1 MHPLRVETTKDT
13 KDTSIL
19 FMFLIVSILYCLIFF
34 GKSNHLE
41 ATWDLNFH
49 LARIKGATTF
59 FQSPVNFKVF
69 HQHGYG
75 VNWFYP
81 FTIILP
87 ASFIFFLTGNII
99 FSYKVF
105 IFLITFLTF
114 IISYFCGKKFFKDD
128 YASLVF
134 SFVYGLSSFRMS
146 ELFLRADVAEMAAY
160 SFLPMIFLGFYL
172 MLDKNDK
179 SGWKIFSIGI
189 CLVFFSHLLTLFI
202 CAIFL
207 GIIFFVCIF
216 FNYKSILNNF
226 LPFLEKIIK
235 SFITIIFV
243 NLAFLIPFLNQLS
256 FQKLTKPFLGNME
269 GAAFFFGDELTNSL
283 NYNLLSYSIGILGII
298 SILLPL
304 TKISFFPSYMK
315 LIFILSL
322 VSLIMTTK
330 LFPWFIFQNTYL
342 NIIQFPMRFLG
353 IQCLFGSVSLGEFA
367 KIRSRLSSKK
377 NENKYL
383 YFLIILFLG
392 ITIGPENELKRTLP
406 KRVAY
411 INIDNKTA
419 QKQLQEE
426 YNADYIPAK
435 SGIYQK
441 YLQND
446 LFYKKNRKWFH
457 NNFKVTNK
465 SFTTSYFSK
474 DSKSSILLPVYFYR
488 GVQVYRNGV
497 RDRNVTDH
505 QGLVL
510 VRLKKK
516 KNLIRVTYSNSIWQK
531 ILLAISGFCF
541 LTLIL
546 SSLPSSIKMKY
557 KKMRLMLLRSDFFIK
572 RAN

>member
-1 MHPLRVETTKDT
+1 
-13 KDTSIL
+13 
-19 FMFLIVSILYCLIFF
+19 
-34 GKSNHLE
+34 
-41 ATWDLNFH
+41 
-49 LARIKGATTF
+49 
-59 FQSPVNFKVF
+59 
-69 HQHGYG
+69 
-75 VNWFYP
+75 
-81 FTIILP
+81 
-87 ASFIFFLTGNII
+87 
-99 FSYKVF
+99 
-105 IFLITFLTF
+105 
-114 IISYFCGKKFFKDD
+114 
-128 YASLVF
+128 
-134 SFVYGLSSFRMS
+134 MS

-179 SGWKIFSIGI
+179 SGWKIFSLGI

-202 CAIFL
+202 CSIFL

-216 FNYKSILNNF
+216 SNYKNILNNF
-226 LPFLEKIIK
+226 LKFIKKIIK

-256 FQKLTKPFLGNME
+256 FQKLTKPFLGNMG

-304 TKISFFPSYMK
+304 TKISLFPTYMK
-315 LIFILSL
+315 LVFTMSL

-330 LFPWFIFQNTYL
+330 IFPWFIFQNTYL
-342 NIIQFPMRFLG
+342 NIVQFPMRFLG
-353 IQCLFGSVSLGEFA
+353 IQCLFGSISLGEFA
-367 KIRSRLSSKK
+367 KIVSHSSYKK

-392 ITIGPENELKRTLP
+392 ITIGPENELNRALP

-441 YLQND
+441 YLQNN

-457 NNFKVTNK
+457 NNFKVTNM
-465 SFTTSYFSK
+465 SFKTSYFSK
-474 DSKSSILLPVYFYR
+474 DSKSSILLPVYFYK
-488 GVQVYRNGV
+488 GIQVYRNGL
-497 RDRNVTDH
+497 RDKTATDH
-505 QGLVL
+505 NGLVL

-516 KNLIRVTYSNSIWQK
+516 KNIIKVTYSNSIWQK
-531 ILLAISGFCF
+531 ILLLISGLSFIV
-541 LTLIL
+541 LII
-546 SSLPSSIKMKY
+546 SSLPLSIKIKY
-557 KKMRLMLLRSDFFIK
+557 RKMRIILLRSDFFIK
-572 RAN
+572 HIN